1 MNKFFNKFTS
11 FLLTLFLIV
20 ILRLYLSFFGFGK
33 LIRFLKRIRSNILS
47 IDKLGYV
54 VRSIQIICLVI
65 PNITCLIRA
74 AVLKVIF
81 NETEGLEM
89 IIGINSDK
97 NKSFESHAWVSL
109 NKKVILNDDLK
120 IKSYKTIYTL

>member
-1 MNKFFNKFTS
+1 
-11 FLLTLFLIV
+11 
-20 ILRLYLSFFGFGK
+20 
-33 LIRFLKRIRSNILS
+33 
-47 IDKLGYV
+47 
-54 VRSIQIICLVI
+54 
-65 PNITCLIRA
+65 
-74 AVLKVIF
+74 
-81 NETEGLEM
+81 M